1 MTYRPQPLGTEFVVI
16 PPELQGLV
24 EKLAVNVHD
33 IWADQRLQEGWK
45 FGPARDDAKKE
56 HPCLRPFSE
65 LPASEQEYDRRV
77 VRDTLRA
84 LLALGYRIEK

>member
-1 MTYRPQPLGTEFVVI
+1 MTYHPKPLAASDVVI
-16 PPELQGLV
+16 PPDLNGLV

-45 FGPARDDAKKE
+45 LGAARDDVKKE
-56 HPCLRPFSE
+56 HPCLRPFAE

-84 LLALGYRIEK
+84 MLALGYRIEK